1 MKGEGL
7 ADLVILAVVPG
18 QTHEVAVQ
26 LAWKELPAPDAQLAA
41 LAEAEMRIGEVLDG
55 GQIAQISL
63 IPVPGGGQVK
73 GVAAAYNPGPEVLA
87 ALVRTTYESV
97 CQGADL
103 AEVDTV
109 EGPRTR
115 VDLHCYVD
123 TDDVVGI
130 AAAYDEVTA
139 TRLDFAEIDE
149 TRWHVS
155 VAGWSTTDA
164 NFRLV
169 SGPLAGRQ
177 ELFTELTTMARDA
190 GASGIQVVDSMYG
203 ISFSGIG
210 IAGAAILTLFLR
222 RQARIPQPLVD
233 LQLFKSRV
241 FAIAITTGLLTLFAW
256 SASAYLGGMYLQ
268 SVLGLPVLTAALLA
282 LPGAVVLTVTCILT
296 PRLTERIGARAAL
309 VLCHFTMAAGL
320 ALLLATSTAI
330 GIGWFVAA
338 TIVASFGF
346 GISFALVADT
356 AVSAVSPERA
366 GSAGAIAE
374 MSNELGNAL
383 GIALLGSVAAF
394 VFRLLGPGVAPT
406 LTETLDAA
414 TNAALIE
421 QAKTAF
427 VSGLHLAVVIAVVL
441 CAALGVASLRWVP
454 KRSRLDAAGS

>member
-41 LAEAEMRIGEVLDG
+41 LAEAETRIGEVLDG

-115 VDLHCYVD
+115 VDLRCYVD

-164 NFRLV
+164 NFRLA

-177 ELFTELTTMARDA
+177 ELFTELTTLARDA

-203 ISFSGIG
+203 ISFSGIVS
-210 IAGAAILTLFLR
+210 AD
-222 RQARIPQPLVD
+222 Q
-233 LQLFKSRV
+233 S
-241 FAIAITTGLLTLFAW
+241 GLC
-256 SASAYLGGMYLQ
+256 G
-268 SVLGLPVLTAALLA
+268 ALLD
-282 LPGAVVLTVTCILT
+282 
-296 PRLTERIGARAAL
+296 RI
-309 VLCHFTMAAGL
+309 
-320 ALLLATSTAI
+320 
-330 GIGWFVAA
+330 VAA
-338 TIVASFGF
+338 
-346 GISFALVADT
+346 
-356 AVSAVSPERA
+356 
-366 GSAGAIAE
+366 
-374 MSNELGNAL
+374 
-383 GIALLGSVAAF
+383 
-394 VFRLLGPGVAPT
+394 
-406 LTETLDAA
+406 
-414 TNAALIE
+414 
-421 QAKTAF
+421 
-427 VSGLHLAVVIAVVL
+427 
-441 CAALGVASLRWVP
+441 GVASATVSMGLPEPSGDERWACYLRP
-454 KRSRLDAAGS
+454 